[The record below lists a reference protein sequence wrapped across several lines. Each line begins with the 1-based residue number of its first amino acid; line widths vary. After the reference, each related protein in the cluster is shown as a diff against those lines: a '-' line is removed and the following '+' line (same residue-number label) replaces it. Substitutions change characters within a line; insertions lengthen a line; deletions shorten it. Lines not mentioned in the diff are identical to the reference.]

1 LKGGEKRKKMKE
13 KNERRRRRRRMK
25 SRKEVWERNTV
36 KNRLRSVAG
45 AISLTMVALVTLSVF
60 AYAASAA
67 QISVVPECQIVSMG
81 EYITVNI
88 YVDPEGNETYAA
100 EYKLQFNNTLLNAT
114 SQVYGSFL
122 SQDGVSTLEIV
133 NKTNNTIG
141 KIEYGET
148 RQYVDYGVN
157 TSGTLATI
165 TFEALADGSCELGL
179 YDVILSTPPD
189 PDPELIPTNVTNGS
203 VRIGLCGDVNSDT
216 SINVQDAIQVY
227 YKVPGLNNWAADVTA
242 DVGDKTINVQDAIRI
257 YYKSNLNCW
266 CGA

>member
-1 LKGGEKRKKMKE
+1 MKE
-13 KNERRRRRRRMK
+13 KKEEERRKKRV
-25 SRKEVWERNTV
+25 ENCT
-36 KNRLRSVAG
+36 RSVEGAG
-45 AISLTMVALVTLSVF
+45 VRTGTGTGTGLTVVAIALALALCVFTHVAST
-60 AYAASAA
+60 AH
-67 QISVVPECQIVSMG
+67 ISVEPECQIVPPG
-81 EYITVNI
+81 EYFTVDI
-88 YVDPEGNETYAA
+88 YVDPGNETYAA
-100 EYKLQFNNTLLNAT
+100 EYKLQFNNTLVNAT
-114 SQVYGSFL
+114 SQVNGSFL

-133 NKTNNTIG
+133 NKINNTIG

-157 TSGTLATI
+157 TSGILATI
-165 TFEALADGSCELGL
+165 TFEALADGFCELGL
-179 YDVILSTPPD
+179 RDVILSTPPD
-189 PDPELIPTNVTNGS
+189 PDPKSIPTNVTNGS
-203 VRIGLCGDVNSDT
+203 VRIGLCGDVNNDR